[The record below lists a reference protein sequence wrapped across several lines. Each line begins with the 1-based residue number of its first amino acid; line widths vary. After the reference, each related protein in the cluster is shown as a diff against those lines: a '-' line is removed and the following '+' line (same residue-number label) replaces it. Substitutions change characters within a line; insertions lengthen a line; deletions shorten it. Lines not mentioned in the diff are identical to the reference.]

1 MAGGYNNGHSL
12 AGHLRFGA
20 LQLLG
25 RPLMAKNDLEKALAH
40 VSHDRRGFFRALLI
54 GSGAAAVALPLMTSQ
69 SLAQKEGED
78 PGPDGKCDPG
88 LVVGKKTGKCKMPK
102 KAPPTGNP
110 PPGNPNP

>member
-1 MAGGYNNGHSL
+1 
-12 AGHLRFGA
+12 
-20 LQLLG
+20 
-25 RPLMAKNDLEKALAH
+25 MAKIDLEKALAH

-54 GSGAAAVALPLMTSQ
+54 GSGAAAAALPLMTSQ

-88 LVVGKKTGKCKMPK
+88 LVVSKKTGKCKMPK

-110 PPGNPNP
+110 PGNPNP